1 MKTDTTA
8 GIGRYRT
15 IIAALA
21 LFLAACAAAPYLIP
35 AGMEFARNLLV
46 TATNNYGSRHSE
58 DISRL
63 ITRLSQP
70 YVNIG
75 APPATPQY
83 PLVSA
88 PYPGQAG
95 STQTAYPG
103 QAQTPYPGQPQ
114 TPYPQ
119 APYPDPMQ
127 AQSPYPAQPQAP
139 YPAPYPTQAQ
149 PPYPAQPQAAYPTP
163 YPTQVQTP
171 YPTQA
176 QTQYPTQPQGPYPAQ
191 PQSPY
196 PAQPSAYP
204 AGVPS
209 GGYPQYG
216 GAPVQAPYP
225 GQPPQYGAQYPQYP
239 STGVIPRS
247 IPQEPVAVDVAL
259 VRQQAAAQGRQVVLM
274 NDGDVLRGNPADPQA
289 GDKFKLVVRTNC
301 DCYLYIVEIDGSGWA
316 QGVFPTKSSRYP
328 NPVRK
333 DEEYVFPEG
342 ANWYAL
348 DDVPGVE
355 TFYIVVSP
363 NRRPDVEESILRV
376 AGNERPKGRGV
387 ERVTSAAV
395 IPNGFARKDAGHAIV
410 VRSESGQQARVT
422 PSTYVAKAPG
432 EDVTVTRWFKHE

>member
-216 GAPVQAPYP
+216 GAPVQAP
-225 GQPPQYGAQYPQYP
+225 
-239 STGVIPRS
+239 SR
-247 IPQEPVAVDVAL
+247 
-259 VRQQAAAQGRQVVLM
+259 
-274 NDGDVLRGNPADPQA
+274 
-289 GDKFKLVVRTNC
+289 
-301 DCYLYIVEIDGSGWA
+301 
-316 QGVFPTKSSRYP
+316 KS
-328 NPVRK
+328 
-333 DEEYVFPEG
+333 
-342 ANWYAL
+342 L
-348 DDVPGVE
+348 
-355 TFYIVVSP
+355 
-363 NRRPDVEESILRV
+363 
-376 AGNERPKGRGV
+376 
-387 ERVTSAAV
+387 
-395 IPNGFARKDAGHAIV
+395 
-410 VRSESGQQARVT
+410 
-422 PSTYVAKAPG
+422 
-432 EDVTVTRWFKHE
+432 

>member
-1 MKTDTTA
+1 
-8 GIGRYRT
+8 
-15 IIAALA
+15 
-21 LFLAACAAAPYLIP
+21 
-35 AGMEFARNLLV
+35 
-46 TATNNYGSRHSE
+46 
-58 DISRL
+58 
-63 ITRLSQP
+63 
-70 YVNIG
+70 
-75 APPATPQY
+75 
-83 PLVSA
+83 
-88 PYPGQAG
+88 
-95 STQTAYPG
+95 
-103 QAQTPYPGQPQ
+103 
-114 TPYPQ
+114 
-119 APYPDPMQ
+119 
-127 AQSPYPAQPQAP
+127 
-139 YPAPYPTQAQ
+139 
-149 PPYPAQPQAAYPTP
+149 
-163 YPTQVQTP
+163 
-171 YPTQA
+171 
-176 QTQYPTQPQGPYPAQ
+176 
-191 PQSPY
+191 
-196 PAQPSAYP
+196 
-204 AGVPS
+204 
-209 GGYPQYG
+209 
-216 GAPVQAPYP
+216 
-225 GQPPQYGAQYPQYP
+225 
-239 STGVIPRS
+239 
-247 IPQEPVAVDVAL
+247 
-259 VRQQAAAQGRQVVLM
+259 M